1 MQKKFWWTA
10 LMTPLVI
17 APIAIVASCG
27 SGTSSNND
35 ANGGSNDKPNNDA
48 NGGSDNTTPVFS
60 IKTDVT
66 LIGLYP
72 SESNPEQYN
81 DPEKLMTLLFDYKK
95 QIFNNPAYGLVYKFQ
110 IRLGQIKINI
120 PDGSISFKVKIISPD
135 DPNTD
140 LIPVTDV
147 TLRGFSKIPFQS
159 IVFKS
164 NTPSLSLSDSEK
176 DPFQY
181 MENKAKLIRL
191 IVEKK
196 NEIFEKFPSDL
207 WDDQIEIVGDP
218 EIFINNQDTTY
229 LYCQIKIKNNF
240 DANAPILL
248 EPTKIGLF
256 GFENKFSRN
265 GVSADLKTLTTEQ
278 RDAAQYVD
286 DKTKLIKLI
295 AEKKNEIF
303 GNWSNNLI
311 SNEKQIE
318 IVRDVNVDFESGSLS
333 VAIKVDFAGILIPE
347 NNLLDTGL
355 HLKGFGTFRI
365 KGQPTLTTEEREITQ
380 YVDDKAKL
388 VKLIVAKQDQIFETD
403 YYNNLTEK
411 QIEIGGDVEVDFDSL
426 EGSSLSFIIKI
437 KVSSDSDTPVL
448 LDRTNIKL
456 YGFAKFRLWSLTDLS
471 SSLTKEEKEITQ
483 YFRDKTKLVKLIVAK
498 QDQIF
503 VTDYYNNLTEKQI
516 EIVGNV
522 EADTKK
528 GTLVFGIK
536 VKARPDSNDSVLI
549 DGSMMLSGFSKN

>member
-35 ANGGSNDKPNNDA
+35 ANGDSNDKPNNDA

-120 PDGSISFKVKIISPD
+120 PDGSISFKVKIISPN

-164 NTPSLSLSDSEK
+164 NTPWLSLSDSEK

-218 EIFINNQDTTY
+218 EIFINSMDTTY
-229 LYCQIKIKNNF
+229 LFCQIKIKNNF

-248 EPTKIGLF
+248 EPTKIGLY

-286 DKTKLIKLI
+286 DKAKLIKLI

-333 VAIKVDFAGILIPE
+333 VPIKVDFAGILIPE

-355 HLKGFGTFRI
+355 HLKGFGTFQI

-411 QIEIGGDVEVDFDSL
+411 QIEIGNIEATIDIGE
-426 EGSSLSFIIKI
+426 LSFSI
-437 KVSSDSDTPVL
+437 KVKVSPDSNIYLLGKKEVQWWDFSS
-448 LDRTNIKL
+448 
-456 YGFAKFRLWSLTDLS
+456 FRLNDLNNS
-471 SSLTKEEKEITQ
+471 GNIELSSLTQEEKEMTQ
-483 YFRDKTKLVKLIVAK
+483 YVRDKTKLIKLIVAK

-503 VTDYYNNLTEKQI
+503 KTRYYNNLTENQI
-516 EIVGNV
+516 EIDGDV
-522 EADTKK
+522 EAENGSLLFKM
-528 GTLVFGIK
+528 K
-536 VKARPDSNDSVLI
+536 VKANPNFNTYLLDKRTKLI
-549 DGSMMLSGFSKN
+549 GFITEITR

>member
-1 MQKKFWWTA
+1 MQKKLWWTA

-17 APIAIVASCG
+17 APVAIVASCG

-35 ANGGSNDKPNNDA
+35 SNSGSNDKPNNDA

-81 DPEKLMTLLFDYKK
+81 DPEKLMTLLFNYKK
-95 QIFNNPAYGLVYKFQ
+95 QIFNNPAYGLVHRFQ

-164 NTPSLSLSDSEK
+164 NTPSLSLSDWEK

-218 EIFINNQDTTY
+218 EIFINNLDTTY
-229 LYCQIKIKNNF
+229 LFCQIKIKNNF

-256 GFENKFSRN
+256 GFENKFISRN

-318 IVRDVNVDFESGSLS
+318 IGRDVNVDFESGSLS
-333 VAIKVDFAGILIPE
+333 FSIKVDLAGILIPE
-347 NNLLDTGL
+347 NNLLNTRL
-355 HLKGFGTFRI
+355 LLKGFGTFI
-365 KGQPTLTTEEREITQ
+365 QGLNTPTLTTEEREITQ

-388 VKLIVAKQDQIFETD
+388 VKLIVAKQDQIFKTN
-403 YYNNLTEK
+403 YYNNLTEN
-411 QIEIGGDVEVDFDSL
+411 QIEIGNIEATINIGE
-426 EGSSLSFIIKI
+426 LSFSI
-437 KVSSDSDTPVL
+437 KVKVSPDSNIYL
-448 LDRTNIKL
+448 LEKERELWWDFSYFHLSNLLGNIEL
-456 YGFAKFRLWSLTDLS
+456 
-471 SSLTKEEKEITQ
+471 SSLTQEEKEMTQ
-483 YFRDKTKLVKLIVAK
+483 YVRDKTKLIKLIVAK

-503 VTDYYNNLTEKQI
+503 ETNYYNNLTENQI
-516 EIVGNV
+516 EIDGDV
-522 EADTKK
+522 EVENGSLLFKM
-528 GTLVFGIK
+528 K
-536 VKARPDSNDSVLI
+536 VKANPNFNTYLLDERTK
-549 DGSMMLSGFSKN
+549 LSGFITEITR